1 MVQTLFDY
9 PLPNNGD
16 RYDLSKE
23 ELIELLQKA
32 YDNGRQCNQGNSTT
46 YWSNTICPSCGSYNV
61 YSTVTLLYGPGN
73 RITYHCSNCGRSW
86 EV

>member
-1 MVQTLFDY
+1 MVQVSFSY

-32 YDNGRQCNQGNSTT
+32 YDNGFEAGKSNNSVVTT
-46 YWSNTICPSCGSYNV
+46 YT
-61 YSTVTLLYGPGN
+61 T
-73 RITYHCSNCGRSW
+73 
-86 EV
+86 E